1 MKIGVIGTGRMG
13 NGLGKLW
20 AANGH
25 QVLFGSRDPDKAR
38 RLAQAAGPTASGGTY
53 ADAVAFGDVLLFAV
67 PWSAAQEVL
76 TSIGPLRGKILI
88 DITNAFGA
96 SGDLAL
102 GHTTSAAEQIAQ
114 WAPGAKVVKAF
125 NGIPASQL
133 DQRPYGDQAASLFF
147 CGDDMQA
154 KQAVA
159 QLGAEL
165 GLDPVD
171 CGPLPNARLLEP
183 LAMLWIF
190 LAFHNGMGPEV
201 AFRLLRR

>member
-13 NGLGKLW
+13 SGLGKLW

-25 QVLFGSRDPDKAR
+25 QVMFGSRDPDKAR
-38 RLAQAAGPTASGGTY
+38 RLAQTARSKASGGTY
-53 ADAVAFGDVLLFAV
+53 ADAAAFGEVLLFAV
-67 PWSAAQEVL
+67 PWPAAEEVL
-76 TSIGPLRGKILI
+76 TSVGPLSGKVLI
-88 DITNAFGA
+88 DITNAFGP

-102 GHTTSAAEQIAQ
+102 GHSTSAAEQIAR
-114 WAPGAKVVKAF
+114 WAPGARVVKAF
-125 NGIPASQL
+125 NGIHYERL
-133 DQRPYGDQAASLFF
+133 DQRRYGDQAASLFF
-147 CGDDMQA
+147 CGDDAEA
-154 KQAVA
+154 KRAVA

-171 CGPLPNARLLEP
+171 CGPLASARLLEP

-190 LAFHNGMGPEV
+190 LAFRAGMGPDI